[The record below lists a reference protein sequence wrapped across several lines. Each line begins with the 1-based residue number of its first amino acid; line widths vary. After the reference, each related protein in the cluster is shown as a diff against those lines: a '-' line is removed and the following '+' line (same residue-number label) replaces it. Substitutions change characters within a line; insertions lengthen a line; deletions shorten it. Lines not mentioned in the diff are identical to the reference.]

1 MRISK
6 NEILYSASDLNK
18 FLGCQHS
25 VFLDYRSHFE
35 SIAKRKDDPMN
46 ELLQKRGDTHE
57 STYWD
62 QLREKYPNHIEIDR
76 GGSDQEKADRTIQA
90 MKDGKDVIFQG
101 YLRQDFWQGYTDFL
115 IKVPNKSGSRLGDW
129 SYEVWDTKLAR
140 QSSPKYILQLCLYSW
155 MIEKIQGVMPESM
168 HVVLSGPEGS
178 GFNPEQF
185 RVADHISYFNQVKLR
200 FEAFTGQL
208 NKESAHPDV
217 ENLDEYPWPCNQC
230 KFCAWTPHCEGRW
243 EEDSALSLVANI
255 RRGQAEKLHEAG
267 IHKMSELAEKDP
279 NYKVE
284 DIGEQSINRLI
295 NQAKLQQE
303 KVMKGI
309 SRAELIP
316 CPGGKG
322 FDRLPKPAASDLFF
336 DMEGDPLYP
345 NGLEYLFGV
354 YYRNDSAGM
363 EFTPFWGHDHDQ
375 ERQAFIKFMDFI
387 KAHIEKHPES
397 YIYHYNHYETTA
409 LKRLAGRYKAHE
421 ETLDNLLR
429 QGRFID
435 LYAVVREAIQT
446 TEPGYSIKN
455 LEAIYWPDN
464 RNTAVANAADSIIVY
479 NQWRNLDDSTDKEKL
494 LTDIAEYNRID
505 CESTFRLRD
514 WLLELSGKQDNWF
527 IRPIAETNPES
538 KSPRISTKKTK
549 QEKEAEYNVISSKI
563 MSQKT
568 PLNEKSL
575 ERLVNILEFH
585 NREEKSQWWSFF
597 EREQFNDEMALES
610 LESIGAAKLIE
621 CMGKK
626 PGKNSSSYLYKY
638 SYPLQDFKIKEND
651 SICLLVSTVKL
662 TNFYI
667 ESMNEKES
675 TVILKSTSSEA
686 PELTN
691 IILGQPRDNDSLRE
705 AIYRVAR
712 RHIAGED
719 GFEAIWDILIKK
731 KPRFNSLSSADSD
744 KALLSK
750 VLSLASSYMIV
761 QGPPGTG
768 KTHSTAEC
776 IIDLLKRGYKVGI
789 SANSHKAI
797 HNVLQKIEEMAV
809 SLNLSHIT
817 GIKKSNG
824 SGNNE
829 SHYSSEHGFIEN
841 SAKISFDNFNLIAGT
856 AWCFAGADSDDKLDY
871 LFIDE
876 AGQVSL
882 ANVVAMGTSA
892 KNIVLV
898 GDQMQLEQPIQG
910 SHPDEI
916 GMSALEFLLDG
927 EHTVPDDMGVFL
939 ATTWR
944 LRPEICKF
952 ISDAVYDGRLV
963 NEKSSES
970 RSLEIPKSVLPES
983 CGIILK
989 PIKHHGSTQKSD
1001 SEAQYLVDLYNELL
1015 GCQFHDLDE
1024 DRLIGIDDILVV
1036 APYNVQV
1043 NNLKSLLPDGA
1054 RVGTIDKFQGQ
1065 EAPIVLISMTTSSPE
1080 DIPRGMEFLYS
1091 KNRLNVALSRAQ
1103 CLAVMAYSPK
1113 LLDAE
1118 CRTVLQTNLVNT
1130 FCWLN
1135 EYADKGGRIIH

>member
-1 MRISK
+1 MRL
-6 NEILYSASDLNK
+6 NEGNLIYSASDLNK
-18 FLGCQHS
+18 YLGCPHS
-25 VFLDYRSHFE
+25 VFLDFRSHFE
-35 SIAKRKDDPMN
+35 KLAKREDEPMN
-46 ELLQKRGDTHE
+46 ELLQQRGNAHE
-57 STYWD
+57 DAYWGE
-62 QLREKYPNHIEIDR
+62 LRKQYPNHIEI
-76 GGSDQEKADRTIQA
+76 GKAGSDQDRADKTIQA

-101 YLRQDFWQGYTDFL
+101 YLRQDCWQGYTDFL
-115 IKVPNKSGSRLGDW
+115 IKVPNKSSSRLGDW

-178 GFNPEQF
+178 GFKPEQF

-217 ENLDEYPWPCNQC
+217 ENQDEYPWPCNQC

-255 RRGQAEKLHEAG
+255 RRGQAEKLHRAG
-267 IHKMSELAEKDP
+267 INTMAELSQLDP
-279 NYKVE
+279 NTKVV
-284 DIGEQSINRLI
+284 DIGEHSISRLVK
-295 NQAKLQQE
+295 QASLQQE
-303 KVMKGI
+303 KVTTGE

-322 FDRLPKPAASDLFF
+322 FDRLPMPAASDLFF

-354 YYRNDSAGM
+354 YYRNDSAEM
-363 EFTPFWGHDHDQ
+363 VFRPFWGHDHDQ
-375 ERQAFIKFMDFI
+375 ERQAFIDFMDFI

-397 YIYHYNHYETTA
+397 FIYHYNHYETTA

-435 LYAVVREAIQT
+435 LYVVVREAIQT

-479 NQWRNLDDSTDKEKL
+479 NQWRTLDNSAEKEKL
-494 LTDIAEYNRID
+494 LANIAEYNRID

-514 WLLELSGKQDNWF
+514 WLLKLGGKYGNFQSNTALDPAEQKEWEKQYQAEE
-527 IRPIAETNPES
+527 IRLGAID
-538 KSPRISTKKTK
+538 KSFNQRQLITRL
-549 QEKEAEYNVISSKI
+549 
-563 MSQKT
+563 
-568 PLNEKSL
+568 LNL
-575 ERLVNILEFH
+575 LEFH
-585 NREEKSQWWSFF
+585 KREEKSQWWAYF
-597 EREQFNDEMALES
+597 ERKGFDNEQALES
-610 LESIGAAKLIE
+610 LECISGLKLVNEPVSFKRSSLYQYSFPSQEFKIGLKDSIEIQGAGEIQPSVSIHEIDEYNRVITLKSTAKLLPETATIILS
-621 CMGKK
+621 GPIPSQKLRSAIYRF
-626 PGKNSSSYLYKY
+626 SSSIPHDAGKY
-638 SYPLQDFKIKEND
+638 PAIIDIL
-651 SICLLVSTVKL
+651 
-662 TNFYI
+662 
-667 ESMNEKES
+667 EKRKPR
-675 TVILKSTSSEA
+675 LKSDAFNLPTSSEA
-686 PELTN
+686 MVSMVRAMESTYL
-691 IILGQPRDNDSLRE
+691 
-705 AIYRVAR
+705 
-712 RHIAGED
+712 
-719 GFEAIWDILIKK
+719 
-731 KPRFNSLSSADSD
+731 
-744 KALLSK
+744 
-750 VLSLASSYMIV
+750 IV

-768 KTHSTAEC
+768 KTHSSAAC
-776 IIDLLKRGYKVGI
+776 IIELLKEGKKVGI

-797 HNVLQKIEEMAV
+797 HNLLRKIEEMSALDHNV
-809 SLNLSHIT
+809 PVKGVKRSNSGSESEYESLT
-817 GIKKSNG
+817 
-824 SGNNE
+824 
-829 SHYSSEHGFIEN
+829 GFIKN
-841 SAKISFDNFNLIAGT
+841 SGEINYDEFNLVAGT
-856 AWCFAGADSDDKLDY
+856 AWLFTEDDADQKLDY

-882 ANVVAMGTSA
+882 ANVVAMSTSA
-892 KNIVLV
+892 KNIILV

-916 GMSALEFLLDG
+916 GVSALEFLLDG

-939 ATTWR
+939 AKTWR
-944 LRPEICKF
+944 LRPEICSF
-952 ISDAVYDGRLV
+952 ISDAVYDGRLL
-963 NEKSSES
+963 NEKQSES

-989 PIKHHGSTQKSD
+989 PIEHHGSTQKSEP
-1001 SEAQYLVDLYNELL
+1001 EAQYLVNLYKDLL
-1015 GCQFHDLDE
+1015 GCRFHDV
-1024 DRLIGIDDILVV
+1024 DRDREIGIEDILVV

-1043 NNLKSLLPDGA
+1043 NYLRSLLLPYKA

-1130 FCWLN
+1130 FCWLK

>member
-1 MRISK
+1 MRL
-6 NEILYSASDLNK
+6 NEGNLIYSASDLNK
-18 FLGCQHS
+18 YLGCPHS

-35 SIAKRKDDPMN
+35 PIAKREDDPMN
-46 ELLQKRGDTHE
+46 KLLQERGDAHE
-57 STYWD
+57 KAYWD
-62 QLREKYPNHIEIDR
+62 ELRKKYPNHIEIDR
-76 GGSDQEKADRTIQA
+76 GGSDQDRAEKTIQA

-101 YLRQDFWQGYTDFL
+101 YLRQDCWQGYTDFL
-115 IKVPNKSGSRLGDW
+115 IKAPNKNGSSLGDW

-168 HVVLSGPEGS
+168 HVVLSGPDGS
-178 GFNPEQF
+178 RFKPEQF
-185 RVADHISYFNQVKLR
+185 RVADHISYFNKVKLR
-200 FEAFTGQL
+200 FQAFTGQL

-217 ENLDEYPWPCNQC
+217 ENHDEYPWPCNQC

-255 RRGQAEKLHEAG
+255 RRNQAEKLHKAG
-267 IHKMSELAEKDP
+267 IHTMAQLAKLDS
-279 NYKVE
+279 NTRVA

-295 NQAKLQQE
+295 KQAKLQQE
-303 KVMKGI
+303 KVTTGE

-354 YYRNDSAGM
+354 YYRNDSAEM

-375 ERQAFIKFMDFI
+375 ERQAFIDFMDFI

-435 LYAVVREAIQT
+435 LYVVVREAIQT

-479 NQWRNLDDSTDKEKL
+479 NQWRTLDSSAEKEKL
-494 LTDIAEYNRID
+494 LANIAEYNRVD
-505 CESTFRLRD
+505 CESSFRLRD
-514 WLLELSGKQDNWF
+514 WLLKLGGKHGNFQSNTALE
-527 IRPIAETNPES
+527 PAEQKEWEKQYQTEETRLGAID
-538 KSPRISTKKTK
+538 KSFNERHLITRL
-549 QEKEAEYNVISSKI
+549 
-563 MSQKT
+563 
-568 PLNEKSL
+568 LNL
-575 ERLVNILEFH
+575 LEFH
-585 NREEKSQWWSFF
+585 KREEKSQWWAYF
-597 EREQFNDEMALES
+597 ERKGFDDEQALES
-610 LESIGAAKLIE
+610 LESISGLTQASSPE
-621 CMGKK
+621 PHKK
-626 PGKNSSSYLYKY
+626 SFLYRY
-638 SYPLQDFKIKEND
+638 SFPSQEFKIGQKDNIEILGSGEIPPRVSIHGIDEQNRVITLKTTAKE
-651 SICLLVSTVKL
+651 L
-662 TNFYI
+662 
-667 ESMNEKES
+667 
-675 TVILKSTSSEA
+675 
-686 PELTN
+686 PETAT
-691 IILGQPRDNDSLRE
+691 IILSGPIPSEKLRS
-705 AIYRVAR
+705 AIYRFSSSIPDDAAR
-712 RHIAGED
+712 YP
-719 GFEAIWDILIKK
+719 AIIDILEKR
-731 KPRFNSLSSADSD
+731 KPRLKNGAMIRRNPMQDMVSMVRAMDSTY
-744 KALLSK
+744 L
-750 VLSLASSYMIV
+750 IV

-768 KTHSTAEC
+768 KTHSSATC
-776 IIDLLKRGYKVGI
+776 IIELLKDGKKVGV

-797 HNVLQKIEEMAV
+797 HNLLRKIEEMSILDPNVDLKGVKRSNAGSESNFE
-809 SLNLSHIT
+809 SLTGLIKNSTDINYDEVNLV
-817 GIKKSNG
+817 
-824 SGNNE
+824 
-829 SHYSSEHGFIEN
+829 
-841 SAKISFDNFNLIAGT
+841 AGT
-856 AWCFAGADSDDKLDY
+856 AWLFTEDDADQKLDY

-916 GMSALEFLLDG
+916 GVSALEFLLDG

-939 ATTWR
+939 AKTWR

-970 RSLEIPKSVLPES
+970 RSLEIPKTVLPES
-983 CGIILK
+983 CGILLK
-989 PIKHHGSTQKSD
+989 PIEHHGSTQKSEP
-1001 SEAQYLVDLYNELL
+1001 EAQYLIDLYKELL
-1015 GCQFHDLDE
+1015 GCRFHDVDG
-1024 DRLIGIDDILVV
+1024 DREIGIEDILVV

-1043 NNLKSLLPDGA
+1043 NYLRSLMPDGA

-1065 EAPIVLISMTTSSPE
+1065 EAPIVLISMTTSSPD

-1113 LLDAE
+1113 LLNAE

-1135 EYADKGGRIIH
+1135 EHAGKSGRIIH